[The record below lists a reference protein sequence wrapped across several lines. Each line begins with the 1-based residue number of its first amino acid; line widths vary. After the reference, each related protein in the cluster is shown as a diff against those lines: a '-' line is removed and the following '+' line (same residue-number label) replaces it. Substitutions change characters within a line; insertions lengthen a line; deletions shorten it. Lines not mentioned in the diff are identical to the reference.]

1 MINSNQFLL
10 NNKVI
15 IVTGGCGLLGSEF
28 CKSIAKFNGIPVILD
43 KKISKSKKLFKEI
56 YDTYKIKSFALK
68 CNISNEKEVK
78 KAYKIIKTKYHN
90 KSIYGLINN
99 AAHNP
104 QPTKNKK
111 IKINNFENFKVS
123 IFDQELNV
131 GLKGSFICSKIFG
144 NHFAKH
150 KKGSIINISS
160 DLGLVAP
167 NQNLYKHLNYYK
179 PITYS
184 IIKHG
189 IIGLTKYI
197 SSYWGAEGV
206 RCNTIAP
213 GGVLNNQD
221 KKFIEKIK
229 KEIPMKRM
237 ASVEDFNGMIIYLMS
252 DMSKYTNGAL
262 ISIDGGRTII

>member
-1 MINSNQFLL
+1 MPISNEFLL
-10 NNKVI
+10 DNKVI
-15 IVTGGCGLLGSEF
+15 IVTGGCGLLGSNF

-43 KKISKSKKLFKEI
+43 TEISKSKKIINEI
-56 YDTYKIKSFALK
+56 YDLFKIKTFALK
-68 CNISNEKEVK
+68 CDISKEIEVK
-78 KAYKIIKTKYHN
+78 KAFQIIKKKYQSN
-90 KSIYGLINN
+90 IIYGLINN

-104 QPTKNKK
+104 QPKKNKRVK
-111 IKINNFENFKVS
+111 TNNLENFKVNV
-123 IFDQELNV
+123 FDQELNV
-131 GLKGSFICSKIFG
+131 GLRGSFICSKIFG
-144 NHFAKH
+144 SHFANQ

-167 NQNLYKHLNYYK
+167 NQELYNHLNYYK
-179 PITYS
+179 PVTYS

-197 SSYWGAEGV
+197 SSYWGAKGV

-213 GGVLNNQD
+213 GGVFNNQD
-221 KKFIEKIK
+221 KKFIKKIK

-237 ASVEDFNGMIIYLMS
+237 ADVEDFNGMIIYLLS

-262 ISIDGGRTII
+262 ISIDGGRTIT

>member
-1 MINSNQFLL
+1 M
-10 NNKVI
+10 
-15 IVTGGCGLLGSEF
+15 
-28 CKSIAKFNGIPVILD
+28 
-43 KKISKSKKLFKEI
+43 
-56 YDTYKIKSFALK
+56 
-68 CNISNEKEVK
+68 
-78 KAYKIIKTKYHN
+78 
-90 KSIYGLINN
+90 
-99 AAHNP
+99 
-104 QPTKNKK
+104 
-111 IKINNFENFKVS
+111 
-123 IFDQELNV
+123 
-131 GLKGSFICSKIFG
+131 KGSFICSKIFG
-144 NHFAKH
+144 NHFAKQ

-167 NQNLYKHLNYYK
+167 NQNLYNHLNYYK

-197 SSYWGAEGV
+197 SSYWGAQGV

-213 GGVLNNQD
+213 GGVFNNQD

-237 ASVEDFNGMIIYLMS
+237 ANLEDFNGMIIYLMS

>member
-1 MINSNQFLL
+1 M
-10 NNKVI
+10 
-15 IVTGGCGLLGSEF
+15 
-28 CKSIAKFNGIPVILD
+28 
-43 KKISKSKKLFKEI
+43 
-56 YDTYKIKSFALK
+56 
-68 CNISNEKEVK
+68 
-78 KAYKIIKTKYHN
+78 
-90 KSIYGLINN
+90 
-99 AAHNP
+99 
-104 QPTKNKK
+104 
-111 IKINNFENFKVS
+111 
-123 IFDQELNV
+123 
-131 GLKGSFICSKIFG
+131 
-144 NHFAKH
+144 
-150 KKGSIINISS
+150 
-160 DLGLVAP
+160 VAP

-213 GGVLNNQD
+213 GGVFNNQD

-237 ASVEDFNGMIIYLMS
+237 ANVEDFNGMIIYLMS